1 MPCEGKKIRVRGSID
16 WANVFFREEYPQLPY
31 DKFKIYDR
39 ITGKAIEVWVIP
51 ETAGKVYP
59 RIQQQK
65 SSGKEVFVKGTI
77 AGFDMPVMGKCSRA
91 IKLELETSEYL
102 EFH

>member
-1 MPCEGKKIRVRGSID
+1 MACEGKQIRVRGSID
-16 WANVFFREEYPQLPY
+16 WSNVFFREQYPRLPY

-39 ITGKAIEVWVIP
+39 ISGKAIEVWVNP

-59 RIQQQK
+59 RMQQHK
-65 SSGKEVFVKGTI
+65 ASKKEVFVKGAI

-102 EFH
+102 EFR